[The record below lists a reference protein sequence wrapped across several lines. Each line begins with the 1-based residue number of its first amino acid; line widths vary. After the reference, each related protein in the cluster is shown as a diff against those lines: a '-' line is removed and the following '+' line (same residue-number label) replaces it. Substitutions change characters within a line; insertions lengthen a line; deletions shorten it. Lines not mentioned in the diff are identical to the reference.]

1 MCADF
6 CLYLCTYYVNILS
19 SASPMHDSSIFL
31 KLYGNSC
38 MELMKTLFVQQFREN
53 NEKGVLGLRELQQ
66 LLFQW
71 FGKNIIKTPSI

>member
-1 MCADF
+1 
-6 CLYLCTYYVNILS
+6 
-19 SASPMHDSSIFL
+19 
-31 KLYGNSC
+31 